1 MITVN
6 GVDMRTEAQWA
17 EKYRAVLKRQRGKGV
32 RREWYITQR
41 KTAEAVFYRED
52 QTRPFNQKELRMA
65 RKKKRDLIRTRKAR
79 LSCKCCGKYFGR
91 DARYELQ
98 DGLCGFCRK
107 PHTAWQWLSKKH
119 LAVRKGAVPVGRHPK
134 YLDPETGCWEESE
147 KEWFYYTPEQ
157 VTPVSDKRYD
167 RLKAQYI
174 KLYGGWET
182 IDLDHTTYDGH
193 AWW

>member
-52 QTRPFNQKELRMA
+52 QTRPFNQRELRRA
-65 RKKKRDLIRTRKAR
+65 RKKKRDLERTRKAR

-98 DGLCGFCRK
+98 NGLCGFCHK
-107 PHTAWQWLSKKH
+107 PHTAWQWLSEKRLAPKK
-119 LAVRKGAVPVGRHPK
+119 GEVPEGRHPK
-134 YLDPETGCWEESE
+134 YLDPEADSWKESD
-147 KEWFYYTPEQ
+147 KEWYYYTAVQ
-157 VTPVSDKRYD
+157 VSQVSDKRYD
-167 RLKAQYI
+167 RLKALYI
-174 KLYGGWET
+174 KLYGGWDT
-182 IDLDHTTYDGH
+182 IDLEHTTYDGH

>member
-65 RKKKRDLIRTRKAR
+65 
-79 LSCKCCGKYFGR
+79 S
-91 DARYELQ
+91 
-98 DGLCGFCRK
+98 
-107 PHTAWQWLSKKH
+107 
-119 LAVRKGAVPVGRHPK
+119 
-134 YLDPETGCWEESE
+134 
-147 KEWFYYTPEQ
+147 
-157 VTPVSDKRYD
+157 
-167 RLKAQYI
+167 
-174 KLYGGWET
+174 
-182 IDLDHTTYDGH
+182 
-193 AWW
+193 